1 LVYLNVVVMLLL
13 GYLHW
18 FWVVVYNSK
27 QGLVRL
33 IFAILGNEMALTKE
47 DLKSIGSLMDDKFV
61 LFEEKIN
68 KNTDEKIDSLAR
80 ITADGFIEV
89 DGKFK
94 KIDERFEKVDDKFKK
109 IDERFE
115 VIDKQL
121 ERNEQVH
128 DNISKKLLEHDD
140 KFDNLENQIKQS
152 ENRIMG
158 KIDQVLGV
166 VNKLDHERYASI
178 SRMDRVQKE
187 IESNKKEIKI
197 VKKVLKIA

>member
-1 LVYLNVVVMLLL
+1 LNVVVMLLL

-80 ITADGFIEV
+80 ITADGFIE
-89 DGKFK
+89 
-94 KIDERFEKVDDKFKK
+94 VDDKFKK